1 MSSSKPE
8 QYEKG
13 FKPGAAAEKREQGG
27 EGARPPGHQHKMQSA
42 YLLVYGYRI
51 SDFCPAEILND
62 IYVDGTPYKPAGKLE
77 GKVALTTGGDSGIG
91 RAFVVLAALEGA
103 DRYVVTTH
111 ERRALVDC

>member
-42 YLLVYGYRI
+42 FFLYMAIAYL
-51 SDFCPAEILND
+51 
-62 IYVDGTPYKPAGKLE
+62 T
-77 GKVALTTGGDSGIG
+77 
-91 RAFVVLAALEGA
+91 FVQL
-103 DRYVVTTH
+103 RF
-111 ERRALVDC
+111 